1 MLRIRLELGYRG
13 TAYYGWARQPDV
25 VSVQETLE
33 EALFRVTRF
42 EGLHTVVAGRTDT
55 GVHARRQVV
64 HFDVPEALWLKTPG
78 RSDRT
83 PEATVLYKVNK
94 ILPTDI
100 VLYDVRRAPE
110 GFDAR
115 FSALDRTYKY
125 RIADSIAVRDPLR
138 TDSVLWHNF
147 ALDLDRMN
155 ESALPLLGLHDFAA
169 FCKARPG
176 ATTIRELKQLTWTRP
191 QTGADAGLAV
201 ATIVSDA
208 FCHNMVRALV
218 GAVLVVGDGQK
229 DVDWPTWML
238 NSRSRRH
245 SSAVLPACGLTLQ
258 EVQYPADDQ
267 LAARAA
273 EVRAMRMDEF

>member
-25 VSVQETLE
+25 ISVQQTLE
-33 EALFRVTRF
+33 EALFRVTRY

-64 HFDVPEALWLKTPG
+64 HFDVPRALWEKTPG
-78 RSDRT
+78 RSNRT
-83 PEATVLYKVNK
+83 PQATVLYKLNK

-100 VLYDVRRAPE
+100 VLYSVTQAPP

-125 RIADSIAVRDPLR
+125 RIADRVQFRDPLR
-138 TDSVLWHNF
+138 SESVLWHNF
-147 ALDLDRMN
+147 DLDIERMN
-155 ESALPLLGLHDFAA
+155 AAAQPLLGLHDFAA
-169 FCKARPG
+169 FCKAREG
-176 ATTIRELKQLTWTRP
+176 ATTIRELKELSWERP
-191 QTGADAGLAV
+191 TTGADSGLAV

-218 GAVLVVGDGQK
+218 GAVIVVGDGQK
-229 DVDWPTWML
+229 PLSWPKKML
-238 NSRSRRH
+238 DSRSRVN
-245 SSAVLPACGLTLQ
+245 SSAVLPACGLTLHG
-258 EVQYPADDQ
+258 VQYPADDQ

-273 EVRAMRMDEF
+273 AVRAMRMDEL